1 MKWISILLEYVLLNW
16 LTQIILELLLCKGL
30 FPEKLKKAKVTVICR
45 VSHVLVMRNYRPIS
59 VLQCF
64 VKVLERI
71 IDNNCRNTLMKTI
84 YSKQFG
90 FQKRYSMEHAIIQL
104 VDKLLPS
111 LEENKLKQAFSL
123 VDHKK
128 LIMLLLRIFFI
139 WLSVRST

>member
-1 MKWISILLEYVLLNW
+1 
-16 LTQIILELLLCKGL
+16 
-30 FPEKLKKAKVTVICR
+30 
-45 VSHVLVMRNYRPIS
+45 
-59 VLQCF
+59 
-64 VKVLERI
+64 
-71 IDNNCRNTLMKTI
+71 MKTI

-104 VDKLLPS
+104 VDKLLHS

-139 WLSVRST
+139 